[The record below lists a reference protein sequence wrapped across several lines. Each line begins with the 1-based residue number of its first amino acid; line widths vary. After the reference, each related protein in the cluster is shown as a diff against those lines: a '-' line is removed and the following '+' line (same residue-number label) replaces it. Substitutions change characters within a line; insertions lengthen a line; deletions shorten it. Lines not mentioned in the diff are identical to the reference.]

1 MNDRNRHKRF
11 KYVYKS
17 IALLVAFLVGI
28 VACTSYYVSNTEE
41 EKTQKPSQEQLS
53 STEVNTP
60 EEAPEAPTEETEQS
74 KEEIKSVDF
83 TIGSG
88 KYTVGDDVTAGK
100 YNVST
105 PNDMGNLI
113 INGDLTY
120 VNEIL
125 GTSEDWAVNNVRV
138 ELFEGDVIEISGL
151 QQVDFQ
157 VVD

>member
-28 VACTSYYVSNTEE
+28 VACTSYYVSNSEG
-41 EKTQKPSQEQLS
+41 EKTQKSSHEEIS

-60 EEAPEAPTEETEQS
+60 EEAPEAPTEETEQP
-74 KEEIKSVDF
+74 KEETKAVDF
-83 TIGSG
+83 TIGAG
-88 KYTVGDDVTAGK
+88 KYIVGDDVTAGK
-100 YNVST
+100 YTVST

-113 INGDLTY
+113 VNGDITY

-125 GTSEDWAVNNVRV
+125 GTSEDWAVNDIQVI
-138 ELFEGDVIEISGL
+138 LFEGDVIEISGL
-151 QQVDFQ
+151 QQVDFK
-157 VVD
+157 VAD